1 MIINIGDTIRQQNGR
16 EGVITNIGIATT
28 PTDIAAESENSLSA
42 KTYDT
47 DLNYTGAVT
56 FGDNWCYFMQ
66 IKDVVK
72 KNEYGPAKLIINQI
86 KLINSKSE
94 FLVDNRSFLKVN
106 GVEYKGTKSGRVIES
121 YLYGNVYGKATSR

>member
-1 MIINIGDTIRQQNGR
+1 MIINLGDTIEDVKGRQ
-16 EGVITNIGIATT
+16 GVVTNIGIATE
-28 PTDIAAESENSLSA
+28 PTDIAAENNTALNA

-72 KNEYGPAKLIINQI
+72 KNEYVED
-86 KLINSKSE
+86 KSWMNE
-94 FLVDNRSFLKVN
+94 
-106 GVEYKGTKSGRVIES
+106 
-121 YLYGNVYGKATSR
+121 